1 MQKYLIVGII
11 AAVILIETGLA
22 FYFIPDSK
30 QVTAQFREE
39 IKNELVKEF
48 DGDGDLLG
56 DKIPEVEKGGKLIEK
71 DLGEYDITIHDSK
84 SGTTYAVDC
93 RVVCTINENDDNKFK
108 EMYELNKYRVREQ
121 VMIQFREAKIED
133 LAERQLGLIKKSI
146 SKNINNLFDG
156 KILREVHLPAFNYYA
171 Q

>member
-1 MQKYLIVGII
+1 MGKFLIVGIV

-22 FYFIPDSK
+22 FYLIPDSK
-30 QVTAQFREE
+30 QVTDQFRED

-48 DGDGDLLG
+48 GGGEDLLA
-56 DKIPEVEKGGKLIEK
+56 DKIPKVEKDEKLIEK
-71 DLGEYDITIHDSK
+71 DLGEYAITIHDSK

-93 RVVCTINENDDNKFK
+93 RVVCTINKNDDKKFIEMYKDNKF
-108 EMYELNKYRVREQ
+108 RVREK

-133 LAERQLGLIKKSI
+133 LAEKQLGLIKQKI
-146 SKNINNLFDG
+146 SMNINNLFDG